1 MEISI
6 STTKSF
12 ERKHLKYGYRWEMSR
27 SGSVNGKYLDRS
39 NGQQVLQFINDF
51 FKKHNLSSVNSFT
64 RAEEL
69 LYNHVPI
76 NIKSKL
82 EITSWMLKNWDADLY
97 RRVY

>member
-6 STTKSF
+6 CTNKSF
-12 ERKHLKYGYRWEMSR
+12 ERKHLKYRYRWELSR
-27 SGSVNGKYLDRS
+27 LNSHSSKYLDRS
-39 NGQQVLQFINDF
+39 NGEQVLQFINDF
-51 FKKHNLSSVNSFT
+51 FIKHNLSSATSFT

-82 EITSWMLKNWDADLY
+82 EITSWLLKNWDADLY

>member
-6 STTKSF
+6 SSNNFF
-12 ERKHLKYGYRWEMSR
+12 EKKHLKYRYSWEISR
-27 SGSVNGKYLDRS
+27 FGNGKYLDRS
-39 NGQQVLQFINDF
+39 NGEQVLQFINEF
-51 FKKHNLSSVNSFT
+51 FIKHNLSSATSFT

-76 NIKSKL
+76 NIKNKL
-82 EITSWMLKNWDADLY
+82 EITSWLLKNWDADLY